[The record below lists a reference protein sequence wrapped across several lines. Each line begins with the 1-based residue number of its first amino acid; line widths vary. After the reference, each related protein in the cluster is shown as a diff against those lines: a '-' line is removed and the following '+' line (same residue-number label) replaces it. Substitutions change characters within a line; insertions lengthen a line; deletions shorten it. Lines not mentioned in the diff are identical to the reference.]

1 MTGAALAAVLE
12 RLRAPVLPPKL
23 QATKLRYRF
32 KLERG
37 ETFDVVLDRGRLSAD
52 ESAAPPDCVLEC
64 SSEELQSVLTGRHN
78 LLTTFMRGDA
88 RLLGTLAAAKT
99 LYTYLRYAHLEE
111 AKA

>member
-12 RLRAPVLPPKL
+12 RLRASVLPPKL
-23 QATKLRYRF
+23 QAAKLRYRF
-32 KLERG
+32 RLERG
-37 ETFDVVLDRGRLSAD
+37 DSFDVVLNRGRLTVG
-52 ESAAPPDCVLEC
+52 ESVEPPDCVVEC
-64 SSEELQSVLTGRHN
+64 SSEELQAVLTGRHN

-88 RLLGTLAAAKT
+88 RLLGTLAAAKS